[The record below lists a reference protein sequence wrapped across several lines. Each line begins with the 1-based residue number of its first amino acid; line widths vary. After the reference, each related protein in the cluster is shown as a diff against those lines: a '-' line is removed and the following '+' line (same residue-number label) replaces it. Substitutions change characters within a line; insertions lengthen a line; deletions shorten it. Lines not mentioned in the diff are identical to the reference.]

1 MHEQATRL
9 ADRHEVGIEV
19 QHAQRRLHNHLGSGL
34 GQRRRQRVRRHIEH
48 GAGIG
53 AALAPK
59 TTGRYTQGVNVWSF
73 LAEAATKHPERQ
85 ALRQGSR
92 VLDYRAA
99 MHAATRLCAAL
110 QAQSVLPGDR
120 VACLMRN
127 DIDHFVAYFGVAAAG
142 AILVSLNTRLSPGEQ
157 LTILAHSGSVLLLH
171 DEAHKERAAEIGAAT
186 RGGPVL
192 VAEAVAARKAQATL
206 ALAGAD
212 EPAQLYYTSGT
223 TGTPKGVVL
232 THRNVCT
239 HALTAVKELS
249 LTADD
254 RWAHVAPMFHLAD
267 AWATFAITAAF
278 GTHTF
283 LPVFTPLDALDLLAD
298 ERITITNLVPT
309 MLSHMVNEPS
319 AAGRDYA
326 LRVML
331 SGGAPIAPDTVRRI
345 LATFRCDYVQ
355 TYGMT
360 ETSPYL
366 TVSLLTPELQ
376 RLPPAQQLRWKC
388 KTGRPFFGVDLEVVD
403 DHGKPVAAD
412 ERTVGEIRVR
422 GATVTPGYWKDAAAT
437 AAAFDADGFLRT
449 GDLAT
454 IDAHGYVDIVDRK
467 KDVIKTGAE
476 SVYSVEVEN
485 VLYSHAAVLEC
496 AVFGVPDP
504 VWGERVTAAVV
515 LRASASATAAEL
527 IAYCRDRIAHFKAPK
542 EVQFLAALPRTG
554 SGKIQKKALRDAA
567 RS

>member
-1 MHEQATRL
+1 
-9 ADRHEVGIEV
+9 
-19 QHAQRRLHNHLGSGL
+19 
-34 GQRRRQRVRRHIEH
+34 
-48 GAGIG
+48 
-53 AALAPK
+53 
-59 TTGRYTQGVNVWSF
+59 VNVWSF
-73 LAEAATKHPERQ
+73 LADAATKHPHRQ
-85 ALRQGSR
+85 ALRQGNR

-99 MHAATRLCAAL
+99 MHAAMRLAATL
-110 QAQSVLPGDR
+110 QARSVLPGDR

-142 AILVSLNTRLSPGEQ
+142 AVLVSLNTRLASGEQ
-157 LTILAHSGSVLLLH
+157 RTILTHSGSVMLLH
-171 DEAHKERAAEIGAAT
+171 DEAHHERGSEIGAAT
-186 RGGPVL
+186 RAGAVL
-192 VAEAVAARKAQATL
+192 VADATATGEPRARV

-239 HALTAVKELS
+239 HALAAVKELS

-267 AWATFAITAAF
+267 AWATFAITAAL
-278 GTHTF
+278 GTHVF
-283 LPVFTPLDALDLLAD
+283 LPAFTPIGALDLLAA

-309 MLSHMVNEPS
+309 MLNMMVNEPS
-319 AAGRDYA
+319 AQHRDYV

-331 SGGAPIAPDTVRRI
+331 SGGAPIAPDVVRRI

-388 KTGRPFFGVDLEVVD
+388 KTGRPFSGVELEVVD
-403 DHGKPVAAD
+403 DRGKPVPAD

-422 GATVTPGYWKDAAAT
+422 GATVTPGYWKDPAAT
-437 AAAFDADGFLRT
+437 AAAFDEDGFLRT

-476 SVYSVEVEN
+476 SVYSIEVEN
-485 VLYSHAAVLEC
+485 VLYSHDAVLEC

-515 LRASASATAAEL
+515 LRPSRSATADEL

-542 EVQFLAALPRTG
+542 EVRFLAQLPRTG

-567 RS
+567 G